1 MNNTIRV
8 NTNKLYNYIKEN
20 NDMIEHLLYK
30 LNKIKETIENNT
42 YFDLETNKKY
52 VDLEKLKEVI

>member
-1 MNNTIRV
+1 MINIDET
-8 NTNKLYNYIKEN
+8 KLYNYIQEN

-30 LNKIKETIENNT
+30 LNKIKQVIDENT
-42 YFDLETNKKY
+42 YFDLETHKKY

>member
-1 MNNTIRV
+1 MINNIV
-8 NTNKLYNYIKEN
+8 ANKLYNYIKEN

-30 LNKIKETIENNT
+30 LNKIKQVIDENT
-42 YFDLETNKKY
+42 YFDLETHKKY

>member
-1 MNNTIRV
+1 MIKIDE
-8 NTNKLYNYIKEN
+8 NKLCNYIKEN

-30 LNKIKETIENNT
+30 LNKIKQVIENNT
-42 YFDLETNKKY
+42 YFDIETNKKY